1 LCFWK
6 GSFFVCVLSE
16 RETPAAKKAV
26 FDLAEKIAEKIEVTG
41 AKPKLLNYL
50 PIEGLLKQSIRY
62 FHLHTCLNY
71 HYYVAS
77 QNILKLNQR
86 TEAVLTTYQPDK
98 SFLLFVRYQNQK
110 EAKEAFD
117 SFLSAYIPE
126 EKESGIAQTE
136 DGKWVAAKLERV
148 FVMVIFDA
156 PTKTY
161 AQALME
167 AFENKLSESTSK

>member
-1 LCFWK
+1 MLATP
-6 GSFFVCVLSE
+6 GSYRLEFLFPDTS
-16 RETPAAKKAV
+16 
-26 FDLAEKIAEKIEVTG
+26 
-41 AKPKLLNYL
+41 
-50 PIEGLLKQSIRY
+50 
-62 FHLHTCLNY
+62 LNY
-71 HYYVAS
+71 HYFVAS